1 MTPKTGCIARWPAK
15 RADCA
20 VMAAARPVTAA
31 WSEAPEIGAT
41 IFGQL
46 NVGALEI
53 DNGGGREQYVAE
65 NPSMPSR
72 VGIRWHVPFENASPL
87 TIQFETGLGLTTLSV
102 VSAAM
107 RRYRVSSLSQTFQR
121 VNAWLIGA
129 RWRF

>member
-1 MTPKTGCIARWPAK
+1 M
-15 RADCA
+15 
-20 VMAAARPVTAA
+20 
-31 WSEAPEIGAT
+31 
-41 IFGQL
+41 
-46 NVGALEI
+46 
-53 DNGGGREQYVAE
+53 
-65 NPSMPSR
+65 
-72 VGIRWHVPFENASPL
+72 